1 MACFTMQNE
10 AFHSIRS
17 RISPTNMMYFAWQN
31 EAFQKTIQKEQQK
44 KEIENN
50 N

>member
-1 MACFTMQNE
+1 MC
-10 AFHSIRS
+10 
-17 RISPTNMMYFAWQN
+17 FAWQN
-31 EAFQKTIQKEQQK
+31 EAFQKTIQKERQK

>member
-1 MACFTMQNE
+1 MC
-10 AFHSIRS
+10 
-17 RISPTNMMYFAWQN
+17 FAWQN
-31 EAFQKTIQKEQQK
+31 EAFQKTIPKEQQK

>member
-1 MACFTMQNE
+1 
-10 AFHSIRS
+10 
-17 RISPTNMMYFAWQN
+17 MMCFAWQN

>member
-1 MACFTMQNE
+1 MC
-10 AFHSIRS
+10 
-17 RISPTNMMYFAWQN
+17 FAWQN
-31 EAFQKTIQKEQQK
+31 ETFQKTIQKEQQK

>member
-1 MACFTMQNE
+1 
-10 AFHSIRS
+10 
-17 RISPTNMMYFAWQN
+17 MMCFAWQN
-31 EAFQKTIQKEQQK
+31 ETFQKTIQKEQQK

>member
-1 MACFTMQNE
+1 MMCFE
-10 AFHSIRS
+10 V
-17 RISPTNMMYFAWQN
+17 QN

>member
-1 MACFTMQNE
+1 
-10 AFHSIRS
+10 
-17 RISPTNMMYFAWQN
+17 MMCFAWQN
-31 EAFQKTIQKEQQK
+31 EAFQKTIPKEQQK

>member
-1 MACFTMQNE
+1 M
-10 AFHSIRS
+10 
-17 RISPTNMMYFAWQN
+17 QN

>member
-1 MACFTMQNE
+1 MC
-10 AFHSIRS
+10 
-17 RISPTNMMYFAWQN
+17 FAWQN
-31 EAFQKTIQKEQQK
+31 EAFPKTIQKEQQK